1 MSAMFGRAQG
11 DLARTRMVIG
21 DHIETSG
28 NADCLRAAAKLFD
41 WECGFLDDRDDSVD
55 LRSLSRSG
63 VPILAI
69 ENAGGAEDLFRYR
82 PPPPP
87 FAVVVGNERYGL
99 SHQVLRLADR
109 VLQIPVGSVHINT
122 VNVAAAAGIAM
133 HQLSHAGASRLGARG
148 GGGARP
154 ALLLTGTTDAIELGS
169 AIRSAACFGWSRLF
183 LDDTRRTWFAA
194 DRVTR
199 SLARGASRGARNPIR
214 VFPMHA
220 HSLFDDVCVITAHGD
235 GVPLRR
241 AGLARGP
248 GQLVVI
254 PDPEAELD
262 EASLLRLGRRMRRVR
277 LEVEPGQPCPYR
289 LMASIAIAEIA
300 RQAGGLRTVASA

>member
-1 MSAMFGRAQG
+1 
-11 DLARTRMVIG
+11 MVIG

-28 NADCLRAAAKLFD
+28 NADCLRAAAQLFD
-41 WECGFLDDRDDSVD
+41 WECGFLDDRGDSVD
-55 LRSLSRSG
+55 LRALARSG

-69 ENAGGAEDLFRYR
+69 ENAGGAEDLFKYR
-82 PPPPP
+82 PPRPP

-99 SHQVLRLADR
+99 SNKVLRLADR

-122 VNVAAAAGIAM
+122 VNVAAAAGIAL

-154 ALLLTGTTDAIELGS
+154 ELLLTGATDAIELGS
-169 AIRSAACFGWSRLF
+169 AIRSAACFGWERLY

-199 SLARGASRGARNPIR
+199 SLARGAARGARNPIR
-214 VFPMHA
+214 VFPMRA
-220 HSLFDDVCVITAHGD
+220 HSSFDEVCVITAHND

-254 PDPEAELD
+254 PDPAADLD
-262 EASLLRLGRRMRRVR
+262 EASLYPLARRVRRVR

-289 LMASIAIAEIA
+289 LMASIALAEIA
-300 RQAGGLRTVASA
+300 RQAGGLRAVASA